1 MKEELVVRDEV
12 SDALRRIDLLPG
24 DIEEIAF
31 RDLLTAKAQEI
42 ATLFP
47 IDMNLQRFIKS
58 TMMAVSRNP
67 DLMKC
72 SRKSLFLATV
82 DAAETGL
89 DFTPAKGYAC
99 IVPYKN
105 RDLEIWEAKFMPMY
119 RGLIE
124 LATRTGR
131 VHHVES
137 HLVYHNDTF
146 LYEYG
151 TSPKIDHR
159 PDVLH
164 GRGEMIGAYAIAF
177 YPDGFQQFHY
187 MSIAELNRIRKFA
200 KTDKVWAP
208 HPEEM
213 YRKCP
218 VRNLFKYLP
227 LSSPELSL
235 AMERDNDLFDHGTGD
250 QDEPKPEG
258 DRVNNIEAQIDADS
272 KIQEAE
278 LEPGTGKDADGLF
291 PSNIV

>member
-1 MKEELVVRDEV
+1 MTQELAKRDEV
-12 SDALRRIDLLPG
+12 ADALRRIELLPG
-24 DIEEIAF
+24 DIEEMAF
-31 RDLLTAKAQEI
+31 RDLLTAKAEEI
-42 ATLFP
+42 AMLFP
-47 IDMNLQRFIKS
+47 VDMNLQRFIKS
-58 TMMAVSRNP
+58 TMIAVSRNP

-72 SRKSLFLATV
+72 TRKSLFLATV

-89 DFTPAKGYAC
+89 DFTPAKGWAC
-99 IVPYKN
+99 IVPYK
-105 RDLEIWEAKFMPMY
+105 DEAKFMPMY

-137 HLVYHNDTF
+137 HLVYLNDTF

-159 PDVLH
+159 PDILH
-164 GRGEMIGAYAIAF
+164 DRGEMTGAYAIAF

-187 MSIAELNRIRKFA
+187 MSLRELNRIRKFA
-200 KTDKVWAP
+200 KTEKVWTP

-235 AMERDNDLFDHGTGD
+235 AMERDNNLFDNGNTE
-250 QDEPKPEG
+250 QDEQLPEG

-272 KIQEAE
+272 RKQENE
-278 LEPGTGKDADGLF
+278 LEPGTVKDPDGLF
-291 PSNIV
+291 SSNM

>member
-1 MKEELVVRDEV
+1 MTQIQELPKRDEV
-12 SDALRRIDLLPG
+12 ADALQNIELLPAN
-24 DIEEIAF
+24 IEEMAF
-31 RDLLTAKAQEI
+31 RDLLILKAPQI
-42 ATLFP
+42 AMFFP
-47 IDMNLQRFIKS
+47 IDMNLQRFLKS
-58 TMMAVSRNP
+58 TMAAISRNP
-67 DLMKC
+67 DLAKC
-72 SRKSLFLATV
+72 TRTSLFLATV

-89 DFTPAKGYAC
+89 DFTPAKGWAC
-99 IVPYKN
+99 IVPYGN
-105 RDLEIWEAKFMPMY
+105 EAKFMPMY

-131 VHHVES
+131 IHHIES
-137 HLVYHNDTF
+137 HLVYLNDTF

-164 GRGEMIGAYAIAF
+164 DRGEMIGAYAVAF

-187 MSIAELNRIRKFA
+187 MSLVELNRIRKFA
-200 KTDKVWAP
+200 KTEKVWSP

-235 AMERDNDLFDHGTGD
+235 AMERDNDLFDHGT
-250 QDEPKPEG
+250 DEQEEPLPEAE
-258 DRVNNIEAQIDADS
+258 RVNNIEAQIDADH
-272 KIQEAE
+272 KKREHGI
-278 LEPGTGKDADGLF
+278 EPGIGKDADGLF
-291 PSNIV
+291 PSNM